1 MALRHLTVKKFNDAV
16 RMRIK
21 DKIGMMKFFFLLHAM
36 KIKFKLRM
44 RRFRY
49 HLIDRNKQS
58 LKQSMNFLAIMNE
71 DQYHTEAS
79 S

>member
-1 MALRHLTVKKFNDAV
+1 
-16 RMRIK
+16 
-21 DKIGMMKFFFLLHAM
+21 MMKFFFLLHAM